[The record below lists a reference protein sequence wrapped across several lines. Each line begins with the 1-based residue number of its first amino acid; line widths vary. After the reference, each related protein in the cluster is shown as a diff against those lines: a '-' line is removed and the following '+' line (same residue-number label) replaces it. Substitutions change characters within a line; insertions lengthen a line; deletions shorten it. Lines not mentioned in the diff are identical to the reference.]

1 MGLHPGAD
9 LAPGLVETA
18 GRVPVAAPVEVA
30 EVVGEAEEEAQL
42 FDAEVGAGECCLPT
56 PGVGGLDEGFQNV
69 EGGALDAVAEKEA
82 LSAGEAVEGGDE
94 PEDEAVVEFEGWAG
108 FAGGVP
114 GWLGCP
120 PGEPSAF
127 RSLRSGSSARPVHTC
142 EDGRGPRPGGA
153 APWTPVQEVR
163 T

>member
-1 MGLHPGAD
+1 MVGLHPGAD

-18 GRVPVAAPVEVA
+18 GRVLVAAPVEVA

-42 FDAEVGAGECCLPT
+42 FDAEVGAGECCQPT

-82 LSAGEAVEGGDE
+82 LSTGEAVEGGDE

-108 FAGGVP
+108 FAGAVP
-114 GWLGCP
+114 GWLGCLRVSRLRSVRFGPGQVLVRSIRVKTVAGRDQGALP
-120 PGEPSAF
+120 PGPPYK
-127 RSLRSGSSARPVHTC
+127 R
-142 EDGRGPRPGGA
+142 
-153 APWTPVQEVR
+153 
-163 T
+163 